1 MRSADRS
8 SEVVITYP
16 KINPQFS
23 GVQEIESAD
32 KRRERVGNRS
42 EWPYNHLFPPP
53 NADPVN
59 EITRAA
65 ALPTVPAIGST
76 VVALAYR
83 VPSGSRFI
91 MTGIIQN
98 AFGGLVMPGDLTW
111 TVDKNAPVGIADF
124 QGMGVQGLINIPI
137 ALGSFAFGVIWEF
150 KRPYEFEP
158 LDLIQSK
165 VTNVASGGVGPGNP
179 VLSAFLGYRIPV
191 VGLR

>member
-1 MRSADRS
+1 MQPADVRSYLNAR
-8 SEVVITYP
+8 TL
-16 KINPQFS
+16 NPQFL
-23 GVQEIESAD
+23 GVSQMESAD
-32 KRRERVGNRS
+32 QERERVQNRS
-42 EWPYNHLFPPP
+42 DWPYVHIFPPP

-65 ALPTVPAIGST
+65 VLPTVPAIGAT

-98 AFGGLVMPGDLTW
+98 AFGGAINPGDLTW
-111 TVDKNAPVGIADF
+111 TVDVNAPVGIADF
-124 QGMGVQGLINIPI
+124 QGMGKQGLINIPI
-137 ALGSFAFGVIWEF
+137 PLGSFVFGVIWEF

-165 VTNVASGGVGPGNP
+165 VTNVASGNVGPGNP
-179 VLSAFLGYRIPV
+179 VLSAFLGYRVPV